1 MVYQFFDE
9 KIGPGVKASVI
20 EELAQELHKPV
31 MKRFKRRR
39 VYARFKDNIWAA
51 NLAEMGHFFLKIEV
65 LDIYYV

>member
-39 VYARFKDNIWAA
+39 VYARFKDHIWAA
-51 NLAEMGHFFLKIEV
+51 NLAEMGHFCLQIEV
-65 LDIYYV
+65 FKIYYV